1 MDFNIDFDFQIFN
14 ELLKKRPEI
23 STENLKKDLQSFF
36 LPYVEKLLKLKEG
49 SPDKGLVV
57 GVSAIQGA
65 GKTTQGEI
73 LEILL
78 KHFKKSSVSLS
89 IDDHYL
95 THKELC
101 ALREKDLRFIRRGV
115 THDINLAIK
124 EIKELVDFGEKPV
137 LVAGYDKG
145 AQEGD
150 GDRFA
155 WLNPVEDLK
164 IVAQIEESDLVVNK
178 QNVRTSALRIVSA
191 NFAYSDLELP
201 ENMGSPIP
209 LENGPFPDELVKF
222 LNSAGN
228 HQITILGKDSGAVY
242 FINSEAEIAVDK
254 KELPKGWRVVSEKPD
269 IIFYDGWMLGARK
282 VEDESIFSSGLP
294 ALEKPEDQEFA
305 KFINNKLTEYEPL
318 WDLIDFMNVL
328 YVANYQMSLQWR
340 DQAEEALRAKGEG
353 MTHDQII
360 EFVHYFW
367 RSVHPAIQIK
377 ALAMDSKTD
386 QVVVINDDHSIKEVL
401 KPEEVKQK
409 YP

>member
-14 ELLKKRPEI
+14 ELIKKRSEI

-282 VEDESIFSSGLP
+282 VEDESIFSSSLP